1 MYNIIPIWPYKIL
14 YAISKRERRGLYALR
29 PPPLRCTR
37 AALFCLRLFIFII
50 LLLCYVAGAQNYRSV
65 HALAVYILYNGK
77 RCGLALLPFIPLV
90 RFLLIPK
97 VSCYHHRRLLK
108 LADFSMETLFFSFQT
123 APPPP
128 IVIEHNTHTHTR
140 VFRDVLEQLITY
152 YTYINY
158 NTCRKRQNA
167 LVR

>member
-1 MYNIIPIWPYKIL
+1 ML
-14 YAISKRERRGLYALR
+14 YRSARGEAS
-29 PPPLRCTR
+29 TR
-37 AALFCLRLFIFII
+37 ALYDRRRRCGAPAPPCFVCVYLY
-50 LLLCYVAGAQNYRSV
+50 LLYIMLCCRGSKPSGYIRARSV
-65 HALAVYILYNGK
+65 YIYIYN
-77 RCGLALLPFIPLV
+77 GLALLPFIPLV

-97 VSCYHHRRLLK
+97 VSCYHHRPLLK
-108 LADFSMETLFFSFQT
+108 LADFSMETFFFPFQT

-128 IVIEHNTHTHTR
+128 IVIEHNTYTHTR
-140 VFRDVLEQLITY
+140 VFRYVLEQLITY